1 MGIGS
6 VRLLVPQDVCVAS
19 DVRVGAGYARVLDRD
34 SAGLDVDWHNR
45 PLDGAGSKRL
55 VIAGKVGIGE
65 LQVVH
70 DDDEF
75 DDHARRSEFGR
86 DFGDLGATRSI
97 RDDAACE
104 AA

>member
-6 VRLLVPQDVCVAS
+6 IRLLVPQDVCVAS
-19 DVRVGAGYARVLDRD
+19 DVRVGAGYARVLERD

-45 PLDGAGSKRL
+45 PLDGPGTKRL

-70 DDDEF
+70 DVTEF
-75 DDHARRSEFGR
+75 DQHGPRGEFG
-86 DFGDLGATRSI
+86 TRL
-97 RDDAACE
+97 RRYPG
-104 AA
+104 